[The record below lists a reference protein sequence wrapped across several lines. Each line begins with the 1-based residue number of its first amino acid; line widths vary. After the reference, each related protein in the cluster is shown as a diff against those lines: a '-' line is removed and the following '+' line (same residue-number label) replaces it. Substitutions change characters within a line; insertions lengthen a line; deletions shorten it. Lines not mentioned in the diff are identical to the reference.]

1 MDRKTIIEK
10 IKSSIETSTN
20 RPIVESPMPQPEPQP
35 EPQAK
40 PQRQPRKNKK
50 SSEVI
55 EESHQEEP
63 QAISEQPPQT
73 EASQTEASQT
83 ETEMP
88 PSDAPTIDD
97 MKITKRELA
106 KAIKKNKFPCIV
118 GKSVFQSSDELLTF
132 NSEFLD
138 MFNSE
143 KKAARKNKLK
153 AARKDFIE
161 RFDGRAEELNL
172 KKPRKDFEDDAY
184 NIDPEGFVRRLS
196 KPIGVVSGD
205 SVIEIPKTNKQE
217 RERFLRKH
225 ENELKQSQ
233 YPKEVIDRLVDTDDD
248 AFKHS
253 HRFSSDKT
261 FSSKVINEFLGL
273 YTKPQKIT
281 KNTETSIQ
289 NGLSQ
294 YGLNPKLFPTER

>member
-1 MDRKTIIEK
+1 MSRQAMIEK
-10 IKSSIETSTN
+10 IKSSIETSAN
-20 RPIVESPMPQPEPQP
+20 RPIVESPMPQPIPQTA
-35 EPQAK
+35 PQAK
-40 PQRQPRKNKK
+40 PQRQPRKSKK
-50 SSEVI
+50 STEVI
-55 EESHQEEP
+55 EESHQEE
-63 QAISEQPPQT
+63 SRSSNEVEPQT
-73 EASQTEASQT
+73 EQPQTETSQT

-88 PSDAPTIDD
+88 PSETPTIDD
-97 MKITKRELA
+97 MKVTKRELA

-118 GKSVFQSSDELLTF
+118 GKSVFQSSDELLTY

-138 MFNSE
+138 KFNSE

-153 AARKDFIE
+153 AAKKDFIE
-161 RFDGRAEELNL
+161 RFDGRAEELKL
-172 KKPRKDFEDDAY
+172 KKPRKDFDDDNY
-184 NIDPEGFVRRLS
+184 NIDSEGFVRRLS

-205 SVIEIPKTNKQE
+205 SVIEIPKTNKEE

-225 ENELKQSQ
+225 EDELKQSQ

-253 HRFSSDKT
+253 HGFPSDKT

-281 KNTETSIQ
+281 KNTEASIQ

-294 YGLNPKLFPTER
+294 YGLNPSLIPSKR

>member
-1 MDRKTIIEK
+1 MIEK
-10 IKSSIETSTN
+10 IKSSIETSAN
-20 RPIVESPMPQPEPQP
+20 RPIVESSSSNEVESQATSHNEP
-35 EPQAK
+35 
-40 PQRQPRKNKK
+40 
-50 SSEVI
+50 SEI
-55 EESHQEEP
+55 
-63 QAISEQPPQT
+63 
-73 EASQTEASQT
+73 SQTETSQT

-88 PSDAPTIDD
+88 PSEAPTIDD
-97 MKITKRELA
+97 MKVTKRELA

-118 GKSVFQSSDELLTF
+118 GKSVFQSSDELLTY

-138 MFNSE
+138 KFNSE

-153 AARKDFIE
+153 AAKKDFIE
-161 RFDGRAEELNL
+161 RFDGRAEELKL
-172 KKPRKDFEDDAY
+172 KKPRKDFDDEDY
-184 NIDPEGFVRRLS
+184 NIDSEGFVRRLS

-205 SVIEIPKTNKQE
+205 SVIEIPKTNKEE

-225 ENELKQSQ
+225 EDELKQSQ

-253 HRFSSDKT
+253 HGFSSDKT

-273 YTKPQKIT
+273 YTKPQKQA

-294 YGLNPKLFPTER
+294 YGLNPSLIPSKR

>member
-1 MDRKTIIEK
+1 MSRQAMIEK

-20 RPIVESPMPQPEPQP
+20 RPIVESPMPQTAPQTM
-35 EPQAK
+35 PQTK
-40 PQRQPRKNKK
+40 PQRQPRKSKK

-63 QAISEQPPQT
+63 QTEPSESPQN
-73 EASQTEASQT
+73 EVSQNES
-83 ETEMP
+83 EMP
-88 PSDAPTIDD
+88 PSEAPTIDD

-106 KAIKKNKFPCIV
+106 KAIKKNKFPCVV

-138 MFNSE
+138 KFNSE

-153 AARKDFIE
+153 AAKKDFIE

-172 KKPRKDFEDDAY
+172 KKPRKDFEDDNY
-184 NIDPEGFVRRLS
+184 NIDSEGFVRRLS

-205 SVIEIPKTNKQE
+205 SVIEIPKTNKEE

-253 HRFSSDKT
+253 HGFSSDKT

-294 YGLNPKLFPTER
+294 YGLNPSLIPSNR

>member
-1 MDRKTIIEK
+1 MNRQTIIEK

-20 RPIVESPMPQPEPQP
+20 RPIVESPRPQPMPQAEPQT
-35 EPQAK
+35 K
-40 PQRQPRKNKK
+40 PQRRSRKSEK

-63 QAISEQPPQT
+63 QNEPEQPPQT
-73 EASQTEASQT
+73 EQSEMIPS
-83 ETEMP
+83 ET
-88 PSDAPTIDD
+88 PTLDD
-97 MKITKRELA
+97 MKITKRELT
-106 KAIKKNKFPCIV
+106 KAIKKNKFPCVV

-153 AARKDFIE
+153 AAKKDFIE

-172 KKPRKDFEDDAY
+172 KKPRKDFDDDNY
-184 NIDPEGFVRRLS
+184 NIDSEGFVRRLS

-225 ENELKQSQ
+225 ENELKQSAS
-233 YPKEVIDRLVDTDDD
+233 PREVIDSLRDTDDD

-253 HRFSSDKT
+253 HGFSSDKT
-261 FSSKVINEFLGL
+261 FSNKVINEFLGL
-273 YTKPQKIT
+273 YTKPPKVSNDNKT
-281 KNTETSIQ
+281 VPDGFNPDFFK
-289 NGLSQ
+289 GL
-294 YGLNPKLFPTER
+294 RR

>member
-1 MDRKTIIEK
+1 MSRQAMIEK

-20 RPIVESPMPQPEPQP
+20 RPIVES
-35 EPQAK
+35 
-40 PQRQPRKNKK
+40 R
-50 SSEVI
+50 SSNEVESQSQSSTEVI

-63 QAISEQPPQT
+63 QTESPQAEISQNE
-73 EASQTEASQT
+73 SS
-83 ETEMP
+83 EMP
-88 PSDAPTIDD
+88 PSDTPTLDD

-106 KAIKKNKFPCIV
+106 RAIKKNKFPCIV

-138 MFNSE
+138 MFKSE

-153 AARKDFIE
+153 AAKKDFIE
-161 RFDGRAEELNL
+161 RFDGRAEELKL
-172 KKPRKDFEDDAY
+172 KKPRKDFEDEDY
-184 NIDPEGFVRRLS
+184 NIDSEGFVRRLS

-205 SVIEIPKTNKQE
+205 SVIEIPKTNKEE

-225 ENELKQSQ
+225 EDELKQSQ

-253 HRFSSDKT
+253 HGFSSDKT

-273 YTKPQKIT
+273 YTKPQKQA
-281 KNTETSIQ
+281 KNTEASIQ

-294 YGLNPKLFPTER
+294 YGLNPSLIPSKR

>member
-1 MDRKTIIEK
+1 MNRQAMIEK

-20 RPIVESPMPQPEPQP
+20 RPIVESPMPQTMPQNA
-35 EPQAK
+35 PQTK
-40 PQRQPRKNKK
+40 PQRQSRKNKK

-55 EESHQEEP
+55 EESHQEASKDEEP
-63 QAISEQPPQT
+63 QNEPEQPPQT
-73 EASQTEASQT
+73 EASQNEPSEMIPS
-83 ETEMP
+83 ET
-88 PSDAPTIDD
+88 PTLDD
-97 MKITKRELA
+97 MKITKRELT

-153 AARKDFIE
+153 AAKKDFIE

-172 KKPRKDFEDDAY
+172 KKPRKEFDDDNY
-184 NIDPEGFVRRLS
+184 NIDSEGFVRRLS

-225 ENELKQSQ
+225 ENELKQSTS
-233 YPKEVIDRLVDTDDD
+233 PREVIDSLRDTDDD

-253 HRFSSDKT
+253 HGFSSDKT
-261 FSSKVINEFLGL
+261 FSNKVINEFLGL
-273 YTKPQKIT
+273 YSKPPKVSNDNKT
-281 KNTETSIQ
+281 VPDGFNPDFFK
-289 NGLSQ
+289 GL
-294 YGLNPKLFPTER
+294 RR

>member
-1 MDRKTIIEK
+1 MSRQAMIEK

-20 RPIVESPMPQPEPQP
+20 RPLKESQNPP
-35 EPQAK
+35 
-40 PQRQPRKNKK
+40 

-63 QAISEQPPQT
+63 QSVSEQPPQN
-73 EASQTEASQT
+73 EPS
-83 ETEMP
+83 EMP
-88 PSDAPTIDD
+88 PSETPTLDD

-106 KAIKKNKFPCIV
+106 KAIKKNKFPCVV

-153 AARKDFIE
+153 VAKKDFIE

-172 KKPRKDFEDDAY
+172 KKPRKEFEDDNY
-184 NIDPEGFVRRLS
+184 NIDSEGFVRRLS

-225 ENELKQSQ
+225 ENELKQSTS
-233 YPKEVIDRLVDTDDD
+233 PREVIDRLVDTDDD

-253 HRFSSDKT
+253 HGFSSDKT
-261 FSSKVINEFLGL
+261 FSNKVINEFLGL
-273 YTKPQKIT
+273 YSKPQKQA
-281 KNTETSIQ
+281 KNTETSIR
-289 NGLSQ
+289 N
-294 YGLNPKLFPTER
+294 GLNPRLFETNR